1 MTVVPRQPANVWEQ
15 ENNNSFSRVTRGFN
29 FQIHDGVFNEET
41 NQLEFKQGGN
51 TIKIRVMNRNEIIS
65 QIH

>member
-29 FQIHDGVFNEET
+29 FQIHDEVISEET
-41 NQLEFKQGGN
+41 DQLEFEQGGN
-51 TIKIRVMNRNEIIS
+51 TIKIRVIDRK
-65 QIH
+65 